1 MKTVLLKAER
11 LSKSFSSGG
20 RLSHILKNI
29 DLELYQGDFTVI
41 MGASGAGKST
51 LLYALSGMDTPS
63 LGTISFG
70 DQEISGLSQDGLAV
84 FRRKHCGFVFQ
95 QIHLI
100 DGMSVMDNVL
110 TAGLLVNRDRKALTA
125 RAEELFSAV
134 GIDKE
139 TWKKFP
145 AQISGGEAQ
154 RVGIVRALI
163 NNPEILFADEPTGA
177 LNSKTG
183 LDVLDT
189 LTRFNQSGQ
198 SIVMVTHDMRSARRG
213 NRILYLKDGVILGEC
228 LLGAYV
234 HGDQERHEKLAAFLS
249 EMGW

>member
-1 MKTVLLKAER
+1 
-11 LSKSFSSGG
+11 
-20 RLSHILKNI
+20 
-29 DLELYQGDFTVI
+29 
-41 MGASGAGKST
+41 
-51 LLYALSGMDTPS
+51 MDTPS

-70 DQEISGLSQDGLAV
+70 DQVISDLSQDGLAV
-84 FRRKHCGFVFQ
+84 FRREHCGFVFQ
-95 QIHLI
+95 QIHLV

-110 TAGLLVNRDRKALTA
+110 AAGLLVSRNKKALAA

-134 GIDKE
+134 GISKE

-163 NNPEILFADEPTGA
+163 NEPEILFADEPTGA

-189 LTRFNQSGQ
+189 LTRFNQAGQ

-213 NRILYLKDGVILGEC
+213 NRILYLKDGVVLGEC
-228 LLGAYV
+228 ELGAYV
-234 HGDQERHEKLAAFLS
+234 HQDQERHRKLAAFLS